1 MNPETKLVLDALTK
15 RFDDMEARWDKSSA
29 EADEKLQKS
38 IAVAD
43 EKWESRFA
51 KSEYHWERQFAD
63 LKVAQD
69 ARVDALE
76 RSATAFEDWR
86 PEVEGTMDDIRTE
99 VGKLSKHWGRSVHGR
114 SPPLLP
120 TAPSAVLPAPAKIV
134 DNNPSVDLQSPS
146 VSARPSAADFTDR
159 PNGHDIHNCNRVDG
173 YVPCPVCL
181 CVLGL
186 RVRARAGVLG
196 PLHSCSDGWW
206 LMAGAGL
213 F

>member
-1 MNPETKLVLDALTK
+1 MNPKTKLVLDALTK

-38 IAVAD
+38 ITVAD

-51 KSEYHWERQFAD
+51 KSEDHWERQFAD

-99 VGKLSKHWGRSVHGR
+99 VGKLSKHWGRSVRGR

-120 TAPSAVLPAPAKIV
+120 TAPSVVLPTPPNIA
-134 DNNPSVDLQSPS
+134 DNNPSVDLKSPS

-159 PNGHDIHNCNRVDG
+159 PNRHGIHNCDRVDG
-173 YVPCPVCL
+173 YGSVTTVVHPRS
-181 CVLGL
+181 
-186 RVRARAGVLG
+186 RVRYRTLLICVEL
-196 PLHSCSDGWW
+196 
-206 LMAGAGL
+206 
-213 F
+213 